1 MRDGS
6 LSALMARNVPDEIM
20 KMAEEHS
27 DGESSRMFYCQIL
40 YKVQKLL
47 KVIDWYW
54 KKPKSKYLDKY
65 W

>member
-40 YKVQKLL
+40 YKVQK
-47 KVIDWYW
+47 KI
-54 KKPKSKYLDKY
+54 
-65 W
+65 